1 MNDTRPAAV
10 AGLFYPG
17 EPSAL
22 QSDVASMLAD
32 ARAAAGTAN
41 QQPKAL
47 IVPHAGFVYSGPT
60 AAHAYARLADWRT
73 TIRRVILFGPAHRVA
88 VGGLAL
94 PGVQAFAT
102 PLGRVRLDVDAAA
115 DALQLPQVVESAQA
129 HALEHS
135 LEVQLP
141 FLLQVLD
148 DFKLVPFVV
157 GMAGPQAVAEVI
169 ERLWG
174 GDETLIVIS
183 SDLSHFHPY
192 REAQS
197 IDRGTV
203 EAILAL
209 DPHLDHEQA
218 CGATPVA
225 GLLLAARKHGLT
237 PELLDLRNSGDTAGD
252 RARVVG
258 YAAFAFYEEAR
269 RVH

>member
-1 MNDTRPAAV
+1 MPPLTRCNCRKWSRAPRRT
-10 AGLFYPG
+10 LWNIRWRFNF
-17 EPSAL
+17 PSC
-22 QSDVASMLAD
+22 SASSTISSWCRSWSAW
-32 ARAAAGTAN
+32 
-41 QQPKAL
+41 
-47 IVPHAGFVYSGPT
+47 PT
-60 AAHAYARLADWRT
+60 
-73 TIRRVILFGPAHRVA
+73 RR
-88 VGGLAL
+88 
-94 PGVQAFAT
+94 
-102 PLGRVRLDVDAAA
+102 
-115 DALQLPQVVESAQA
+115 
-129 HALEHS
+129 
-135 LEVQLP
+135 
-141 FLLQVLD
+141 
-148 DFKLVPFVV
+148 
-157 GMAGPQAVAEVI
+157 AVAEVI

-197 IDRGTV
+197 IDRGTA

-258 YAAFAFYEEAR
+258 YAAFAFYEDAR